1 VEHPPM
7 VLKYTAVLVRYGE
20 LGLKSNQTRRRMTDL
35 LTKEIRNALQEEQTP
50 FSKIRSE
57 WGRIFI
63 ETEQAQEAAKVVSQ
77 VFGIVSTSPVI
88 ETSSSLEDVLQKGET
103 LAKLEFNKGLTFAV
117 KARRVG
123 EHNYSSQDIREKLGE
138 RILQNLSNLE
148 LKVNLS
154 KPQQMISIEVRDKRA
169 YVFTK
174 IVKGVGGMPTGSQGK
189 VVCLISTGL
198 DSPVAAYKVMKRGCI
213 PIFVFSDNFPHSDES
228 CAEVAIKQA
237 KTLTRFI
244 HSHDVKMYVVPHGT
258 DLDNIIE
265 NTPRKMTCIFC
276 KRNMLR
282 LAERV
287 AILENADCIVT
298 GEIIGEQASQTTQ
311 NLRAIE
317 TAVCDFPILRPCAGD
332 DKVEI
337 EKMAQKIGTYEF
349 AREAVSCC
357 TLAPEYPIIQSNI
370 DDVQSADEKLD
381 LTILDQEIQLARVL
395 LIRKSD

>member
-1 VEHPPM
+1 M
-7 VLKYTAVLVRYGE
+7 VIKYSTVLVRYGE

-35 LTKEIRNALQEEQTP
+35 LIREIKGALQNAQIP
-50 FSKIRSE
+50 FDNIRSE

-63 ETEQAQEAAKVVSQ
+63 VANQSQEAAKVVSQ
-77 VFGIVSTSPVI
+77 VFGVVSTSPVV
-88 ETSSSLEDVLQKGET
+88 ETDAFLEDILQTGEV
-103 LAKLEFNKGLTFAV
+103 LAKQEFKKGLTFAV
-117 KARRVG
+117 KARRIG
-123 EHNYSSQDIREKLGE
+123 DHTYSSQDIREKLGE
-138 RILQNLSNLE
+138 RILQVLSDLE

-154 KPQQMISIEVRDKRA
+154 KPQQMVSVEVRDKRA

-213 PIFVFSDNFPHSDES
+213 PVFVFADNIPHSEES
-228 CAEVAIKQA
+228 CVDVAIEQA
-237 KTLTRFI
+237 KTLARFI
-244 HSHDVKMYVVPHGT
+244 HSHDVKMYIVPHGP

-265 NTPRKMTCIFC
+265 NTTRKMTCIFC

-282 LAERV
+282 LAEKV
-287 AILENADCIVT
+287 AILENADCIAT

-317 TAVCDFPILRPCAGD
+317 SAVCDYPILRPCAGD
-332 DKVEI
+332 DKVDI
-337 EKMAQKIGTYEF
+337 EKMARKIGTYEF
-349 AREAVSCC
+349 AKEAVSCC

-370 DDVQSADEKLD
+370 DDVHSEDEKLD
-381 LTILDQEIQLARVL
+381 LSILEQEIPLARVL
-395 LIRKSD
+395 LLGKND

>member
-1 VEHPPM
+1 M
-7 VLKYTAVLVRYGE
+7 VIKYSTVLVRYGE

-35 LTKEIRNALQEEQTP
+35 LIREIKGALQNAQIP
-50 FSKIRSE
+50 FDNIRSE

-63 ETEQAQEAAKVVSQ
+63 VANQSQEAAKVVSQ
-77 VFGIVSTSPVI
+77 VFGVVSTSPVV
-88 ETSSSLEDVLQKGET
+88 ETDAFLEDILQTGEV
-103 LAKLEFNKGLTFAV
+103 LAKQEFKKGLTFAV
-117 KARRVG
+117 KARRIG
-123 EHNYSSQDIREKLGE
+123 DHTYSSQDIREKLGE
-138 RILQNLSNLE
+138 RILQVLSDLE

-154 KPQQMISIEVRDKRA
+154 KPQQMVSVEVRDKRA

-198 DSPVAAYKVMKRGCI
+198 DSPVAAYKVMKRGCV
-213 PIFVFSDNFPHSDES
+213 PVFVFADNIPHSEES
-228 CAEVAIKQA
+228 CADVAIQQA
-237 KTLTRFI
+237 ETLARFI
-244 HSHDVKMYVVPHGT
+244 HSHDVKMYVVPHGP
-258 DLDNIIE
+258 DLDNIVE
-265 NTPRKMTCIFC
+265 NVPRKMTCIFC

-282 LAERV
+282 LAEKV

-317 TAVCDFPILRPCAGD
+317 SAVCDYPILRPCAGD

-337 EKMAQKIGTYEF
+337 EKMARKISTYEF
-349 AREAVSCC
+349 AKEAVSCC

-370 DDVQSADEKLD
+370 DDVKSADEKLD
-381 LTILDQEIQLARVL
+381 LSILEQEIPLARVL
-395 LIRKSD
+395 LLGKND